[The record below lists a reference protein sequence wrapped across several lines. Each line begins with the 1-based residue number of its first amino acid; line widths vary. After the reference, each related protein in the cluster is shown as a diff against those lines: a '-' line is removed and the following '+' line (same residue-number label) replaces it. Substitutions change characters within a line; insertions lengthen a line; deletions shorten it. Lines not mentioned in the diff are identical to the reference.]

1 MIKSTQVDDYINRL
15 DENQKKLVVKLR
27 AIIFKTFPDIKEEF
41 KWSLPY
47 YMPVCYIGAF
57 KDHVNLGI
65 LFGGLIKDQK
75 LKNLMEGT
83 GASMRHVKIYKVSDI
98 NQVKISKILKEAY
111 KQYLQGQSDKEEAK
125 KIKLAS

>member
-1 MIKSTQVDDYINRL
+1 MSKNIQVDDYINRL
-15 DENQKKLVVKLR
+15 GDEQKKLALKLR

-65 LFGGLIKDQK
+65 LFGGLIKDAK
-75 LKNLMEGT
+75 LQEMMEGT
-83 GASMRHVKIYKVSDI
+83 GALMRHVKIYKMSDI
-98 NQVKISKILKEAY
+98 DQSKISRILKEAY
-111 KQYLQGQSDKEEAK
+111 KQYLQGQVDKADAK
-125 KIKLAS
+125 RIKLAS

>member
-1 MIKSTQVDDYINRL
+1 MPKSVQVDDYINRL
-15 DENQKKLVVKLR
+15 NDDQKKLVTELR

-57 KDHVNLGI
+57 KDHVNLGV

-75 LKNLMEGT
+75 LKNMMEGT
-83 GASMRHVKIYKVSDI
+83 GASMRHVKIYKTSDI
-98 NQVKISKILKEAY
+98 KKGEISRILKDAY
-111 KQYLQGQSDKEEAK
+111 KEYLQSQSDKADAK
-125 KIKLAS
+125 RIKLAS

>member
-1 MIKSTQVDDYINRL
+1 MSKNIQVDDYINRL
-15 DENQKKLVVKLR
+15 GDEQKKLALKLR

-65 LFGGLIKDQK
+65 LFGGLIKDAK
-75 LKNLMEGT
+75 LQEMMEGT
-83 GASMRHVKIYKVSDI
+83 GALMRHVKIYKMSDI
-98 NQVKISKILKEAY
+98 NQPRISRILKEAY
-111 KQYLQGQSDKEEAK
+111 KEYLQGQVDKADAK
-125 KIKLAS
+125 RIKLAS